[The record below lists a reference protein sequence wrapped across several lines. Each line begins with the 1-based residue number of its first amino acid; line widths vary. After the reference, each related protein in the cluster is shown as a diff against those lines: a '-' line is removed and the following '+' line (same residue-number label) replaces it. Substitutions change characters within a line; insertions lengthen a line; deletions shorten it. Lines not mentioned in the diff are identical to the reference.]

1 MVSKPDY
8 YLNLNLCDSQTQS
21 LASCELLVWNF
32 FKCFL
37 TLKGFRSSF
46 DIVQF
51 SRSCAPHPLGWAARL
66 LYLIRCRLSS
76 TFLRFFRAAFQRR
89 APSKGA
95 RLYYHSTTRMSTP
108 FFRFFLLFL
117 QRAVLRFLLYYIQST
132 SGPEIFRFKIK
143 KALAL
148 WEKVWYYIV
157 CTCKRLLCVRSSVG

>member
-8 YLNLNLCDSQTQS
+8 YLNLNLCDPQTQS

-51 SRSCAPHPLGWAARL
+51 SRSCAPHPLGWAAHL

-76 TFLRFFRAAFQRR
+76 TFLRFFRSGLFSALPPRR
-89 APSKGA
+89 VPD
-95 RLYYHSTTRMSTP
+95 YITTPPPDCQHLFSC
-108 FFRFFLLFL
+108 FFLFFCGGQFSCVFCPADRVFQAGFILIYRKKQPRRLSSYRCASMGF
-117 QRAVLRFLLYYIQST
+117 
-132 SGPEIFRFKIK
+132 FKPARIS
-143 KALAL
+143 L
-148 WEKVWYYIV
+148 
-157 CTCKRLLCVRSSVG
+157 

>member
-51 SRSCAPHPLGWAARL
+51 SRSCAPHPLGWAAHL

-76 TFLRFFRAAFQRR
+76 TFLRFFRSRFPAPCPLEGCPIILPLRHLNVNTFFHVFPLFLRR
-89 APSKGA
+89 AV
-95 RLYYHSTTRMSTP
+95 
-108 FFRFFLLFL
+108 
-117 QRAVLRFLLYYIQST
+117 QLRFLLRWPGLPGRFYTYIYGKKQPRRLPPYRCSST
-132 SGPEIFRFKIK
+132 GFFKPARIS
-143 KALAL
+143 L
-148 WEKVWYYIV
+148 
-157 CTCKRLLCVRSSVG
+157 

>member
-51 SRSCAPHPLGWAARL
+51 SRSCAPRPLGWAAHL
-66 LYLIRCRLSS
+66 LYLAKCRLSS

-95 RLYYHSTTRMSTP
+95 RLYYHSTIRLSTP
-108 FFRFFLLFL
+108 FFIFFPFFSPGFLTAPHDRFAYLYIKEAAPADRCCFL
-117 QRAVLRFLLYYIQST
+117 A
-132 SGPEIFRFKIK
+132 
-143 KALAL
+143 
-148 WEKVWYYIV
+148 V
-157 CTCKRLLCVRSSVG
+157 CTQLSPL

>member
-51 SRSCAPHPLGWAARL
+51 SRSCAPHPLGWAAHL
-66 LYLIRCRLSS
+66 LYLVKCCLSS
-76 TFLRFFRAAFQRR
+76 AFLRFFSSRFSAPCPLKGCPIILPLHHPNVNTFFHLFSIFSPGFLTAPHDRFAYLYIKEAAPADRCC
-89 APSKGA
+89 
-95 RLYYHSTTRMSTP
+95 
-108 FFRFFLLFL
+108 FL
-117 QRAVLRFLLYYIQST
+117 A
-132 SGPEIFRFKIK
+132 
-143 KALAL
+143 
-148 WEKVWYYIV
+148 V
-157 CTCKRLLCVRSSVG
+157 CTQLSPL